1 MRCGGGGDS
10 LNRKR
15 GRREWDVE
23 GWREWEMVI
32 DEMGGEQ
39 REEGEGMGG
48 NSAAEPSS
56 RGDRD
61 GVGDVMGEG
70 MDGGGCGG
78 RRQREKLPLKDP
90 ISRRVP
96 LRGRRRGAKA
106 EKEKD
111 DRMLGHQMLKWL
123 DSARPKDT

>member
-1 MRCGGGGDS
+1 M
-10 LNRKR
+10 NRKR

-39 REEGEGMGG
+39 REEGEGVGE
-48 NSAAEPSS
+48 NSASGPSS

-61 GVGDVMGEG
+61 GVRDVMGEG

-78 RRQREKLPLKDP
+78 RRQGVKLPLKDP
-90 ISRRVP
+90 ISRRAP

-106 EKEKD
+106 AKEKD
-111 DRMLGHQMLKWL
+111 NRMLGHQMLKWL

>member
-1 MRCGGGGDS
+1 M
-10 LNRKR
+10 NRKR

-32 DEMGGEQ
+32 GEVG
-39 REEGEGMGG
+39 RERGEEGEGVGET
-48 NSAAEPSS
+48 SATEPSP

-61 GVGDVMGEG
+61 GVRDVMGEG

-78 RRQREKLPLKDP
+78 RRQGVKLPLKDP
-90 ISRRVP
+90 ISRRAP

-106 EKEKD
+106 EKEKEN
-111 DRMLGHQMLKWL
+111 RMMGHQMLKWL
-123 DSARPKDT
+123 DRAPRRDT